1 MSRTTFVTPVVLLA
15 GLCLLS
21 GCPIGPADPLGGFGA
36 PCAVSEGS
44 CDLEHVC
51 HPREP
56 GAPQGVCVPVQ
67 TFGACDAKDPVTHA
81 PGRQG
86 DQKDVEVVSIESP
99 EQTALLADVRAV
111 TGRVQ
116 VFKQGQDDVKLGD
129 LCSFRA
135 LQSVGEGL
143 GIGDS
148 DVTSLDGLQSI
159 TSAGGGLAIF
169 DNPNLTNLDGLVHLA
184 AITTRDV
191 GDNGRFDVLIAG
203 NNALP
208 PATVARFVSQLKE
221 RVGRDLVVVAC
232 NNGGQLDCSA
242 TDRTLLTSLIQNGL
256 AILP

>member
-1 MSRTTFVTPVVLLA
+1 MSRTTFVTPFVLLM
-15 GLCLLS
+15 GLFLLS

-36 PCAVSEGS
+36 PCAVREGT

-51 HPREP
+51 QPRAA
-56 GAPQGVCVPVQ
+56 GALQGVCIPVK
-67 TFGACDAKDPVTHA
+67 TFGACDEDEPVTHA

-86 DQKDVEVVSIESP
+86 EQEDVEILSIESA
-99 EQTALLADVRAV
+99 EQAALLDNVRAV

-116 VFKQGQDDVKLGD
+116 VFKQGQDNVKLGD

-135 LQSVGEGL
+135 LQSVGDGL

-148 DVTSLDGLQSI
+148 DVTTLDGLQSF
-159 TSAGGGLAIF
+159 TSASGGVAIF
-169 DNPNLTNLDGLVHLA
+169 DNTNLTNLDGLANLT
-184 AITTRDV
+184 AITTREV

-203 NNALP
+203 NPALP